1 MTEAK
6 KSSSSD
12 SKKSSSSDSKK
23 SSSSDS
29 KKSSA
34 SSDSSSSSSN
44 SSNNGGGKS
53 QRDSVGGT
61 QEVHYGYFS
70 SVRTPEYRNGWE
82 AIWGKKSKKTSG
94 GTAKKPIG
102 PVELNLE
109 FDKLPKNLQE
119 ALMEHARKK
128 LRRTSKGFKTLQ
140 DKGSVDW
147 SLSVRIDP

>member
-1 MTEAK
+1 MTEA
-6 KSSSSD
+6 
-12 SKKSSSSDSKK
+12 KKSSSSDSKK

-109 FDKLPKNLQE
+109 FDKLPENLQE

>member
-6 KSSSSD
+6 NSNSSD

-23 SSSSDS
+23 SG
-29 KKSSA
+29 A

-109 FDKLPKNLQE
+109 FDKLPENLQE

-140 DKGSVDW
+140 EKGSVDW

>member
-1 MTEAK
+1 MTEA
-6 KSSSSD
+6 
-12 SKKSSSSDSKK
+12 KKSSSSDSKK

>member
-1 MTEAK
+1 MTEA
-6 KSSSSD
+6 
-12 SKKSSSSDSKK
+12 KKSSSSDSKK

-147 SLSVRIDP
+147 SLSVRLDP

>member
-6 KSSSSD
+6 NSN
-12 SKKSSSSDSKK
+12 SSDSKK

-44 SSNNGGGKS
+44 SSNGGGGKS
-53 QRDSVGGT
+53 QRESVGGT

-82 AIWGKKSKKTSG
+82 AIWGKKSQKTSG
-94 GTAKKPIG
+94 GKAKKPIG
-102 PVELNLE
+102 SVELNLE
-109 FDKLPKNLQE
+109 FDKLPENLQE

-140 DKGSVDW
+140 EKGSVDW
-147 SLSVRIDP
+147 SLSVRIDS

>member
-6 KSSSSD
+6 NSN
-12 SKKSSSSDSKK
+12 SSDSKK

-44 SSNNGGGKS
+44 SSNGGGGKS
-53 QRDSVGGT
+53 QRESVGGT

-109 FDKLPKNLQE
+109 FDKLPENLQE

-140 DKGSVDW
+140 EKGSVDW

>member
-6 KSSSSD
+6 NSN
-12 SKKSSSSDSKK
+12 SSDSKK

-109 FDKLPKNLQE
+109 FDKLPENLQE

>member
-1 MTEAK
+1 MMTEA
-6 KSSSSD
+6 
-12 SKKSSSSDSKK
+12 KKSSSSDSKK

-109 FDKLPKNLQE
+109 FDKLPENLQE

>member
-1 MTEAK
+1 MTEA
-6 KSSSSD
+6 
-12 SKKSSSSDSKK
+12 KKSSSSDSKK

-109 FDKLPKNLQE
+109 FDKLPENLQE

-140 DKGSVDW
+140 EKGSVDW

>member
-6 KSSSSD
+6 NSN
-12 SKKSSSSDSKK
+12 SSDSKK

-44 SSNNGGGKS
+44 SSNGGGGKS
-53 QRDSVGGT
+53 QRESVGGT

-94 GTAKKPIG
+94 GKAKKPIG

-109 FDKLPKNLQE
+109 FDKLPNNLQE
-119 ALMEHARKK
+119 ALMEPARKK
-128 LRRTSKGFKTLQ
+128 LRRTPKGFKKLQ
-140 DKGSVDW
+140 EMSAIDW

>member
-1 MTEAK
+1 MTEA
-6 KSSSSD
+6 
-12 SKKSSSSDSKK
+12 KKSSSSDSKK

-44 SSNNGGGKS
+44 SSNNSGGKS

-109 FDKLPKNLQE
+109 FDKLPENLQE

-140 DKGSVDW
+140 EKGSVDW

>member
-1 MTEAK
+1 MMTEA
-6 KSSSSD
+6 
-12 SKKSSSSDSKK
+12 KKSSSSDSKK

-109 FDKLPKNLQE
+109 FDKLPENLQE

-140 DKGSVDW
+140 EKGSVDW